1 MKNTKRVIVKEVV
14 SAKERRAFAC
24 FNADFYADNPNA
36 IPDIVSD
43 EYDTFIPKKNPA
55 YEFCETIQFL
65 AYYEGE
71 KKPVGRIAGIIN
83 KAANEKWER
92 SRVRFSRVD
101 FVDDTSVS
109 QALFTAVEEWGKS
122 KGMNQIQG
130 PIGFC
135 DMDQEGMLI
144 EGYDKPGMLITI
156 YNAPYYKEHMETLG
170 YTKSVDWVE
179 KRIMMPEKPLEKM
192 NKLSQMVL
200 KKFKLTLIEP
210 KKRKQLAPYI
220 KDIFKLLNVAYEDLY
235 GTVELTPGLIKKYY
249 DQFIILVNPNYVK
262 LIYDENNEIAGFGL
276 AMPSMNNAV
285 KKHNGRLL
293 PFGFIDLLLAPYRK
307 TEVLDLYL
315 VGVMPKWK
323 DKGLTAV
330 LMDSMVTTALSA
342 GIKYAET
349 GPELEENKQVQAM
362 WKFFDVEE
370 HKRRRCWIKDI

>member
-1 MKNTKRVIVKEVV
+1 MKSTKNIIVKEVV
-14 SAKERRAFAC
+14 SAKEKRAFAC

-92 SRVRFSRVD
+92 KRVRFSRVD
-101 FVDDTSVS
+101 FVEDEAVS
-109 QALFTAVEEWGKS
+109 KALFKAVEDWGKS

-156 YNAPYYKEHMETLG
+156 YNAPYYKEHMEALG

-179 KRIMMPEKPLEKM
+179 KRITLPEKPLEKM

-210 KKRKQLAPYI
+210 K
-220 KDIFKLLNVAYEDLY
+220 NVR
-235 GTVELTPGLIKKYY
+235 
-249 DQFIILVNPNYVK
+249 N
-262 LIYDENNEIAGFGL
+262 
-276 AMPSMNNAV
+276 
-285 KKHNGRLL
+285 
-293 PFGFIDLLLAPYRK
+293 
-307 TEVLDLYL
+307 
-315 VGVMPKWK
+315 
-323 DKGLTAV
+323 
-330 LMDSMVTTALSA
+330 
-342 GIKYAET
+342 
-349 GPELEENKQVQAM
+349 
-362 WKFFDVEE
+362 
-370 HKRRRCWIKDI
+370 